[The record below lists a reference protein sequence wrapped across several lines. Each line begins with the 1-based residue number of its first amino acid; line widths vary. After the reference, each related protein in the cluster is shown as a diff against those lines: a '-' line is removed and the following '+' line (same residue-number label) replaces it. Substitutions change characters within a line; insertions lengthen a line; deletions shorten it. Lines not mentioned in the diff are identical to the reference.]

1 MITGP
6 SGNYIFLPAVGQRYG
21 TNIGSQKNFG
31 YYWSGTLYSTG
42 YSNYLSF
49 SNTQYQLTFAILD
62 VLSVPFQSDQHL
74 KQNSKLICKE
84 LNNH

>member
-1 MITGP
+1 MALT
-6 SGNYIFLPAVGQRYG
+6 LAVKKTLAIIGQG
-21 TNIGSQKNFG
+21 
-31 YYWSGTLYSTG
+31 LYTPRDI
-42 YSNYLSF
+42 
-49 SNTQYQLTFAILD
+49 QAILD